1 MIFGENMKYWITVV
15 DDDELYLTN
24 ARTIL
29 SAENMRVSCLRSGND
44 LLKFIE
50 KNTPDLV
57 LLDVMMPEMDGFTTY
72 NELRKIEAK
81 MGRSNI
87 PVIFLTGE
95 NDSEIEQQGLRLGA
109 SDFIRKPFFK
119 DILVKRIENTI
130 NGRKVIEVLTEE
142 AMFDNLTGFLNKAR
156 GTERVSKLCIR
167 KTGALMIMD
176 LDNFKLVNDLFGHDM
191 GDRMLTA
198 FADIIKRNTRETDTI
213 SRIGGDEF
221 MAFYEDMVDESA
233 VASLTN
239 RLNTQIVAQ
248 AGKLMGEDHGIPL
261 GISIGCA
268 FVPEQGR
275 NFEALFSMADSALY
289 TAKQNGKH
297 GYNIFSKSNKN
308 SGSEKDDLNDKLQRI
323 IRTIEERYESETALF
338 LGRESLAIVYR
349 FVVRYFKLSR
359 QSVSFILLSLNSS
372 EKMENEK
379 LQDNMHQLENVLLLH
394 LKLSDIVMQNSSNSY
409 FIMLPGS
416 SLDIAENKAKEIV
429 SAFENIKNSLDVK
442 IEYTTRVDAAEGS

>member
-1 MIFGENMKYWITVV
+1 MKYWITVV

-50 KNTPDLV
+50 KNSPDLV
-57 LLDVMMPEMDGFTTY
+57 LLDVMMPGMDGFTTY

-81 MGRSNI
+81 IGRPNI

-130 NGRKVIEVLTEE
+130 NSRKVIEVLTEE
-142 AMFDNLTGFLNKAR
+142 AMFDKLTGFLNKAR

-198 FADIIKRNTRETDTI
+198 FAGIIKRNTRETDTI

-233 VASLTN
+233 VASLTK
-239 RLNTQIVAQ
+239 RLNSQIVVEA
-248 AGKLMGEDHGIPL
+248 AKLMGEDNGIPL
-261 GISIGCA
+261 GITIGCV

-275 NFEALFSMADSALY
+275 NYEALFSMADNALY
-289 TAKQNGKH
+289 FAKQNGKH
-297 GYNIFSKSNKN
+297 GYSVFNEPSKLA
-308 SGSEKDDLNDKLQRI
+308 SGEEDNLKDKLDRI
-323 IRTIEERYESETALF
+323 IRTLEERYESEAALF
-338 LGRESLAIVYR
+338 LGRESFATVYR
-349 FVVRYFKLSR
+349 FIMRYNKIYGGA
-359 QSVSFILLSLNSS
+359 VAFILLSLKSS
-372 EKMENEK
+372 EKLDNK
-379 LQDNMHQLENVLLLH
+379 IIQDNMHLLETVLQKR
-394 LKLSDIVMQNSSNSY
+394 LKLDDIAMQSSSDSY
-409 FIMLPGS
+409 FIMLPNCTYDRADN
-416 SLDIAENKAKEIV
+416 LAKEIA
-429 SAFENIKNSLDVK
+429 SSFEKDSSSLDVK
-442 IEYTTRVDAAEGS
+442 IEYTTRIDEINKKD